1 MVQGTWIVNQVV
13 YSSRGGAQAHHGE
26 RYCFRNRRR
35 DRSPQAG
42 QGAIGRI
49 RRICRKRK
57 PGRPAKVA
65 FIEAPKVQ
73 KARKRRKMSA
83 EGRER
88 IRQAQIK
95 RWAALNASKANM
107 NTTVAPLPRRRRSLQ
122 RLLDWLL
129 RGMQSIPQP
138 IQRSA
143 ARQSREG
150 TSFILARLVWECQST
165 RNCLVDGLILRAAPK
180 SGKRAR
186 WQTFGE

>member
-1 MVQGTWIVNQVV
+1 
-13 YSSRGGAQAHHGE
+13 
-26 RYCFRNRRR
+26 
-35 DRSPQAG
+35 
-42 QGAIGRI
+42 
-49 RRICRKRK
+49 
-57 PGRPAKVA
+57 
-65 FIEAPKVQ
+65 VQ

-107 NTTVAPLPRRRRSLQ
+107 NTTVAPLSRRRRSLQ

-150 TSFILARLVWECQST
+150 TSFILARFVWECQST
-165 RNCLVDGLILRAAPK
+165 SNCLVVGQILSAAPR

-186 WQTFGE
+186 WRLFRSKMCWLKILRFPRSQNRDRGNLHRGAGEVAETEDARLSLDNFEISMQ